1 MRNPPNRAVNL
12 RLEKADFW
20 PNFNFAAIFGNF
32 YIMKCDESKSVSRYG
47 LYRYIGEKNRVKK
60 NREKWHVDS
69 KCALDRIFQIFDWL
83 YLENYAI

>member
-32 YIMKCDESKSVSRYG
+32 YIMKCDESKSVPRYG

-60 NREKWHVDS
+60 K
-69 KCALDRIFQIFDWL
+69 
-83 YLENYAI
+83 